1 MPSATI
7 PTTVA
12 TKMRKPRQKA
22 RPHLV
27 GIHHYAIEGHDVDAT
42 FRKHFLTIVIVLDA
56 PHGRPLSFVHR
67 EAVGYTGS
75 RQGIY
80 YHLRYH
86 LWARVHEDLG
96 GSNDVVPERKA
107 RRQGPNGTRWE
118 STEARNGSLRIRR
131 SQVRVL
137 PSIPDSSA
145 RTFTLPPT
153 SRQQRVS
160 SKSAVETK
168 PWQTLGN
175 A

>member
-86 LWARVHEDLG
+86 LWARVYEDSG

-107 RRQGPNGTRWE
+107 RRQGPNGTRWG

-137 PSIPDSSA
+137 PPSGASSN
-145 RTFTLPPT
+145 PPEEPT
-153 SRQQRVS
+153 YEDATAIVGS
-160 SKSAVETK
+160 
-168 PWQTLGN
+168 
-175 A
+175 